1 MYILPEDIGDTSP
14 GSGCPLKGLVV
25 ASKAQPLHKQVIKN
39 LTKRILLNLAV
50 AGRLATCL

>member
-39 LTKRILLNLAV
+39 LTKRILLNLV